1 MVGIRREVE
10 VSPVVALELGIS
22 HFLPSLFLF
31 FSLFFRLD
39 YNLHGFDFYHSC
51 FLLGGRIFNLTHL
64 GSGLVILGQTTPPLW
79 ECLLCTTAYLLFY
92 GICTLISHQHDYD
105 RSWTSHHPFQD
116 RLTGQ
121 AWRALVWRVCPR
133 IPPRKSD
140 LGMPWSNFSLF

>member
-79 ECLLCTTAYLLFY
+79 ECLLCTTAYLLLRYLHFDLSSARLRQ
-92 GICTLISHQHDYD
+92 ILDQSPPLSRPAD
-105 RSWTSHHPFQD
+105 RAGVARSC
-116 RLTGQ
+116 L
-121 AWRALVWRVCPR
+121 AC
-133 IPPRKSD
+133 
-140 LGMPWSNFSLF
+140 MPTYSPAKVRSGHAVV